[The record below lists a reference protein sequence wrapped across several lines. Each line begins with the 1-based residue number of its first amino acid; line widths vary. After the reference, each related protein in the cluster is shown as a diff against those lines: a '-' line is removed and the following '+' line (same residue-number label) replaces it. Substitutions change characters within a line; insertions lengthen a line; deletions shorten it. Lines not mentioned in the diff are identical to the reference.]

1 MLIINDMLTIS
12 GPGPTPSEF
21 LGTAN
26 IECSAQPESCSMSD
40 TLSALQYQADLWD
53 LRQAHDVCLS
63 DYEQFRIRVFQA
75 VAVMIVTS
83 GAYLLSG
90 MPMVRSFCQMAL
102 SEFKALFSL
111 LGLVLVTMYLVY
123 TVTVH
128 RF

>member
-1 MLIINDMLTIS
+1 MVMLMVMFGFGCLLIGVLIGTVWS
-12 GPGPTPSEF
+12 GPTPSEF

-53 LRQAHDVCLS
+53 LRQAHDICLS

-90 MPMVRSFCQMAL
+90 MPMVRI
-102 SEFKALFSL
+102 
-111 LGLVLVTMYLVY
+111 LVLVTYYLVY